1 MLWYNRRTNC
11 WTEAPDGPFRYGSRV
26 GGGSVN
32 MVVIAK
38 GNAMKTLNET
48 DQRGS
53 AMFGIVVCMGALFI
67 TTSTEKHSF
76 VYFCIACTAMLSMMQ
91 LASVSNPSFRQRY
104 RYMSYLFVFAPVVSS
119 IIYLVRERAR
129 ILDDYGS
136 FLYGLIPAIIFFVCY
151 TWYIKVHGVASC
163 SDKPEALT
171 ETEEA
176 ITKNCSEGLD
186 RPL

>member
-1 MLWYNRRTNC
+1 MEGCL
-11 WTEAPDGPFRYGSRV
+11 AGA
-26 GGGSVN
+26 SVTF
-32 MVVIAK
+32 VVIAK